1 MTMLHWRHSE
11 LSHPFRAT
19 LWGSPLE
26 IKPELEEH
34 YNMHAFALRLMVGDD
49 CAIIVL
55 GIGAL

>member
-1 MTMLHWRHSE
+1 M
-11 LSHPFRAT
+11 
-19 LWGSPLE
+19 WGSPLE